1 MSNYHEPVELLNEK
15 TRNFTRAINSL
26 KEELEAVDWYNQ
38 RVEASSDEELKA
50 IMAHN
55 RDEEIEH
62 ACMTL
67 EWLRRNMDGWDEEL
81 KTYLFTS
88 GPITSI
94 EGQEQASDAPS
105 NSGNRHAHFSNAQ
118 WVTHPLGRYDYVLGN
133 AAKHLDTPIRPA
145 DSVAHLEI

>member
-15 TRNFTRAINSL
+15 TRNITIAINSL

-105 NSGNRHAHFSNAQ
+105 NSGNGLNI
-118 WVTHPLGRYDYVLGN
+118 G
-133 AAKHLDTPIRPA
+133 KMK
-145 DSVAHLEI
+145 

>member
-1 MSNYHEPVELLNEK
+1 M
-15 TRNFTRAINSL
+15 

-105 NSGNRHAHFSNAQ
+105 NSGNGLNI
-118 WVTHPLGRYDYVLGN
+118 G
-133 AAKHLDTPIRPA
+133 KMK
-145 DSVAHLEI
+145 

>member
-15 TRNFTRAINSL
+15 TRNITRAINSL

-67 EWLRRNMDGWDEEL
+67 EWLRRNMDGWDAEL

-105 NSGNRHAHFSNAQ
+105 NSGNGLNI
-118 WVTHPLGRYDYVLGN
+118 G
-133 AAKHLDTPIRPA
+133 KMK
-145 DSVAHLEI
+145 